1 MRSRALGLALL
12 AACLM
17 GFSGCGGPA
26 RQPNAARAHANAP
39 APADPDLG
47 TVMERFYGDV
57 EGGHWAVAY
66 AMLSP
71 RYRRALSRADFVAQY
86 ARFADID
93 ASLRQTGA
101 RSLVA
106 TLTTH
111 DRTDPARVRRLTET
125 WTLAWDGEGWV
136 LDALSRHEI

>member
-1 MRSRALGLALL
+1 MLTGCS
-12 AACLM
+12 AATRT
-17 GFSGCGGPA
+17 A
-26 RQPNAARAHANAP
+26 DVARAQASAP

-57 EGGHWAVAY
+57 EGGHWAIAY

-71 RYRRALSRADFVAQY
+71 RYRRALGRDEFVAQY

-93 ASLRQTGA
+93 ASLRQSGA

-111 DRTDPARVRRLTET
+111 DRADPNRVRRFVES

-136 LDALSRHEI
+136 LDALRRREI

>member
-1 MRSRALGLALL
+1 MSLAGCSGPPRAG
-12 AACLM
+12 
-17 GFSGCGGPA
+17 
-26 RQPNAARAHANAP
+26 NEVNAHANAPAP

-57 EGGHWAVAY
+57 EGGHWAIAY

-71 RYRRALSRADFVAQY
+71 RYRRTLSRDDFVAQY
-86 ARFADID
+86 ARFADVD
-93 ASLRQTGA
+93 ASLRQSGT

-111 DRTDPARVRRLTET
+111 DRTDRTRVRRFVET
-125 WTLAWDGEGWV
+125 WTLAWDGEDWK
-136 LDALSRHEI
+136 LDALRRREI